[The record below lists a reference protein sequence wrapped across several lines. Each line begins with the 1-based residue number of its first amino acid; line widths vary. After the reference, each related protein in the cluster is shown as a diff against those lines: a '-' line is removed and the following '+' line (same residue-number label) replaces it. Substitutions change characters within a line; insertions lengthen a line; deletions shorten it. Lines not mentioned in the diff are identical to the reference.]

1 MQTSQTIRSILG
13 EAGEAPAATPQQQQQ
28 VDPNAA
34 RKQASAPVTWG
45 SLAQTLSSQQSKDI
59 AKKIAGGALKVGMS
73 FLPGAIS
80 NVADIAKAAV
90 PFFFQRDKAR
100 DPRLVSLDMDDSYDI
115 IHKEL
120 ATAFVKYIAPFIQ
133 KNAQDP
139 KLANAPIPPHWI
151 NDAMKKWL
159 ASGPMGAPK
168 GVELRRQQQ
177 PTT

>member
-1 MQTSQTIRSILG
+1 MRASQTIRSILG

-100 DPRLVSLDMDDSYDI
+100 DPRLASLDMDDSYDI

-120 ATAFVKYIAPFIQ
+120 VTAFVKYIAPFIQ

-177 PTT
+177 PTA